1 MNKEFN
7 MVEPLVSSV
16 EQYVIDKV
24 REKRIAKGWSQKD
37 LAFEIDLSISFIG
50 DVESPKTRAKY
61 NLNHINILAK
71 VFECSPKEFLPNLPL

>member
-1 MNKEFN
+1 

-37 LAFEIDLSISFIG
+37 LAYEIDLSISFIG
-50 DVESPKTRAKY
+50 DIESPKTRAKY
-61 NLNHINILAK
+61 NLNHINTLAR
-71 VFECSPKEFLPNLPL
+71 VFECSPKDFLPELPQ

>member
-1 MNKEFN
+1 

-24 REKRIAKGWSQKD
+24 REKRIEKGWSQKD
-37 LAFEIDLSISFIG
+37 LAYEIDLSISFIG

-71 VFECSPKEFLPNLPL
+71 VFECSPKDFLPNLPL